1 MRLWLTQRPTEPVM
15 PAPDPFSSP
24 TRVFLIAIFAA
35 LVLLKI
41 PGVLAGRLWAED
53 CLFLQDAVRLP
64 WWQALATPHTGYID
78 LAASAAMLI
87 ATHVT
92 DLEHV
97 ALASVAIAL
106 FVQLCPA
113 VLLVTSGCEWLRP
126 RWAMLTA
133 LLLVLMPPIA
143 EEVWLSPVTSQYH
156 LMVCT
161 GLILAFTVRG
171 GPIGVF
177 RLLLLAVA
185 GLTGPGT
192 ALAAPLFVARAYL
205 ERSLPRAMQA
215 GVLSVGVLI
224 EIAVFLTHPVGR
236 HLGISPPFLLHVI
249 CVKHLLVPFF
259 GPFVA
264 DSLNKMSLLEQ
275 FRLLPVISS
284 LLALSAL
291 VWAVLTTRSREV
303 RWLCAVALTMMALSY
318 FGAIGGQDLLKVYP
332 GGRYYYAPQVLL
344 GLTLLGLA
352 RTGSVIW
359 RSLAT
364 MAVTWLLFVGIRE
377 YRVINPV
384 MALGPSWRDQ
394 VVQWRAQP
402 GRPIIVW
409 PPPSFQ
415 VHLDTLQPAAPSS

>member
-1 MRLWLTQRPTEPVM
+1 MRLWFTQRPIEPVLR
-15 PAPDPFSSP
+15 APEAFSSP

-53 CLFLQDAVRLP
+53 CLFLQDALRLP

-113 VLLVTSGCEWLRP
+113 VLLVTSGCDWLRP
-126 RWAMLTA
+126 RWAMLAA
-133 LLLVLMPPIA
+133 LLLVLTP
-143 EEVWLSPVTSQYH
+143 
-156 LMVCT
+156 
-161 GLILAFTVRG
+161 
-171 GPIGVF
+171 PIGVF
-177 RLLLLAVA
+177 RLLLLAIA
-185 GLTGPGT
+185 GLTGPGP
-192 ALAAPLFVARAYL
+192 ALAAPLFVGRAYL

-224 EIAVFLTHPVGR
+224 EIAVFWTHPVGR
-236 HLGISPPFLLHVI
+236 RLGISPSFLAHI
-249 CVKHLLVPFF
+249 IYVKHLLVPFF
-259 GPFVA
+259 GPYVA
-264 DSLNKMSLLEQ
+264 DGLSKMSLLEQ
-275 FRLLPVISS
+275 FPLLPVISS

-291 VWAVLTTRSREV
+291 AWAVLTTRSREV
-303 RWLCAVALTMMALSY
+303 RWLCAMALTMIVLSH
-318 FGAIGGQDLLKVYP
+318 FGAIGGQDLLTVYP

-364 MAVTWLLFVGIRE
+364 VAVTWLLFVGIKE
-377 YRVINPV
+377 CLLINPV
-384 MALGPSWRDQ
+384 MAQGPSWRDQ

-415 VHLDTLQPAAPSS
+415 VHLDTFQPAAPSS